1 MKYLKEDVGMN
12 DADSI
17 DDAAISTVR
26 LEQQMEALEDRL
38 RELPADSGP
47 VERADLELNI
57 AATLVDL
64 DRSAEGF
71 AKARACLDVFLQT
84 EDWELAAQA
93 CDVMFN
99 ADQEDS
105 LAALGQG
112 IWLAVTYPVDPEL
125 TVAILQHVIDE
136 TPDDSDGGALA
147 AATARY
153 IVDMR
158 AEGKQ
163 KDNLVFF
170 ANNLLGTVA
179 RRHSNI
185 ENQADFQAWIEK
197 LELNDP
203 DKFLIRLR
211 NVVDVLVQENW
222 WFDRDALRER
232 LPLN

>member
-1 MKYLKEDVGMN
+1 MKYLKEDAGMN

-38 RELPADSGP
+38 RELPADCSP

-57 AATLVDL
+57 AATLVDI
-64 DRSAEGF
+64 DRSTEGF
-71 AKARACLDVFLQT
+71 AKARACLDIFLQS

-153 IVDMR
+153 IVDVR

-185 ENQADFQAWIEK
+185 ENQVDFQAWIEK

-211 NVVDVLVQENW
+211 NVVDVLVQDNW